1 MDGQIGQQRCQPSF
15 AADQLD
21 RLVAFQ
27 RRLNQPI
34 GNHFRHGVGNTDT
47 EGNTLLRRIVAQRL
61 VLVVG
66 DVDAADKAGVAV
78 DHHDFSV
85 IAVVL
90 MCGQSR
96 PDR

>member
-1 MDGQIGQQRCQPSF
+1 MFFSFVYDIQIRIKLFYFFAFGHVPHLQEHQRKASHCVSF
-15 AADQLD
+15 QHD
-21 RLVAFQ
+21 
-27 RRLNQPI
+27 
-34 GNHFRHGVGNTDT
+34 
-47 EGNTLLRRIVAQRL
+47 RRIFPVPKTDLAVHIFIRQ
-61 VLVVG
+61 
-66 DVDAADKAGVAV
+66 VDAAGKCHFAV